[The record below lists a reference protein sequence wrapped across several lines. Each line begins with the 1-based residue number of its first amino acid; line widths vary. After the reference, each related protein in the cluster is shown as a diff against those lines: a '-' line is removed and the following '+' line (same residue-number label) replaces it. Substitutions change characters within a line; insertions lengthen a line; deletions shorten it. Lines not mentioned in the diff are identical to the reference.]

1 MRTVSLERTTLD
13 ACVNDAQ
20 RERLIITRDGRPV
33 ALIVGV
39 EGLDEEQLRLG
50 SSDGFWTLISE
61 RRAQKTISRARLEQD
76 LSADRLPGR

>member
-1 MRTVSLERTTLD
+1 MRTVSLEQTTLD

-20 RERLIITRDGRPV
+20 RERLIIMRDGQPV

-50 SSDGFWTLISE
+50 SSDRFWTLISE
-61 RRAQKTISRARLEQD
+61 RRAQKTISRATLEQN
-76 LSADRLPGR
+76 LAAGGLPER